1 MKTLVIL
8 VAGISLSA
16 LSDNTQGFDQQLLEA
31 EAYCRQ
37 LEPEAGR
44 VAAQYQL
51 TAAEILP
58 IVYPECARYSALSNR
73 AEATVLEY
81 YYIEGGTAAADFS
94 VGHFQMKP
102 GFAEALEQRL
112 LTDDKLNEFRGQFS
126 YASTEVEAVREER
139 LNRLLDQTWQLHY
152 LCLFYKIMLLDHG
165 DRLTDPQERTAF
177 FAAAYNY
184 GFTSDQEAIGNW
196 RNTTAFPNGKGEAG
210 NYNYADLA
218 VTLNQKMRS
227 DEGR

>member
-1 MKTLVIL
+1 MKTLILL

-16 LSDNTQGFDQQLLEA
+16 LSDNTQHFEQQLLEA
-31 EAYCRQ
+31 EAYCQQ
-37 LEPEAGR
+37 LAPEANS

-51 TAAEILP
+51 TAADILP
-58 IVYPECARYSALSNR
+58 IVYPECARYSALSNQ

-81 YYIEGGTAAADFS
+81 YYIKGGTEAADFS

-112 LTDDKLNEFRGQFS
+112 QTEDQLSSLRAQFS
-126 YASTEVEAVREER
+126 YTPTEIKAVREER

-165 DRLTDPQERTAF
+165 NRLTTSQERTAF

-184 GFTSDQEAIGNW
+184 GFTSEPTAITTW
-196 RNTTAFPNGKGEAG
+196 RNTTAFPNGKGQAG

-218 VTLNQKMRS
+218 VALNQKMCS